1 MNEPPRP
8 DPDALLRTL
17 ALGSGAAAGI
27 GKTGA
32 GETARGRLKVFL
44 GAAPGVGKT
53 CEMLDDAAARVRGG
67 VDVVIGLVET
77 HGRMETVARTTGFE
91 TVPRKL
97 IEHHGRVLEEMDID
111 AVLARRPALVLI
123 DELAHT
129 NAPGSRH
136 DKRYQDVEE
145 ILNAGIDV
153 YSTLNIQHLES
164 LNDVVASFTRVRVR
178 ETLPD
183 RVLEQ
188 AELEIVDLPPDELI
202 ERLREGKVYVP
213 EEASRA
219 LAHFFSKSN
228 LSALRELVL
237 RRTAQAIDAQMLDHV
252 RAHALG
258 GKWAAGERLVVA
270 VSDHPGSAALVR
282 SAKRMA
288 DALGAPWTAL
298 HVETTRDLAFTDAE
312 AQQLAA
318 TLELAQH
325 LGGQT
330 ATIPAE
336 SVTEGLSAFLDE
348 ARATQLILGKALRS
362 HWHEWRHGSVVD
374 RMVRRASGV
383 AVHVLTLDDQPTKP
397 RSVIKLRIGLSR
409 WGSPLGYGVS
419 LALVALV
426 TLIGHSISS
435 LGNITNV
442 ALVYLLPVL
451 VAATRYGLRTGLVT
465 GIACSL
471 AYNFFFIPPF
481 YTFTIADPQ
490 NLITV
495 MVLLGI
501 AVLVSQMASRVRDH
515 AMLARQSATQNSA
528 LAGFARLLTAI
539 TSDTE
544 LGQVLCA
551 EVARLIDVRAVLL
564 LPDDGRLAVRAA
576 IPPEDRMDTL
586 EHAAARWAFDN
597 NRRAGR
603 GSETLSAC
611 EWLFTPIN
619 AGGRVL
625 GVLGIARADTALP
638 LRTDQMPLLSSLLDQ
653 AGLALERII
662 LEGEMTSVVKLREQ
676 ERLRTALLSSV
687 SHDLRTPLTAIIGNL
702 DAITPADPVQA
713 GQLASARAEAGR
725 LRGFVA
731 NLLDM
736 ARIEAGVLT
745 RTSEPVDLADAIA
758 SAVHDLRTR
767 LTDNPIHMDVSPD
780 LPFVHVDPQ
789 LFHQSLIN
797 LIDNAAKYGEPG
809 TPITIAA
816 RRERGALTLMV
827 EDEGPGLPA
836 GEENRIF
843 ETFARIEG
851 SDRKGGTGL
860 GLAIVRGFC
869 HAMGLTVTASNR
881 TDGKQG
887 ACFTIRFDD
896 AHLTNAEA
904 VRAEGDQI

>member
-1 MNEPPRP
+1 MTEPPRP

-17 ALGSGAAAGI
+17 ARGDKTWGSGARSPGD
-27 GKTGA
+27 GNS
-32 GETARGRLKVFL
+32 ARGRLKVFL

-53 CEMLDDAAARVRGG
+53 CEMLDDAAARRKAGL
-67 VDVVIGLVET
+67 DVVIGLVET
-77 HGRMETVARTTGFE
+77 HGRSETVARTAGFE
-91 TVPRKL
+91 VIPRKP
-97 IEHHGRVLEEMDID
+97 IEHHGRALEEMDID

-145 ILNAGIDV
+145 ILDAGIDV
-153 YSTLNIQHLES
+153 YSTLNVQHLES
-164 LNDVVASFTRVRVR
+164 LNDVVASFTRVWVR

-202 ERLREGKVYVP
+202 ERLRDGKVYVP

-219 LAHFFSKSN
+219 LTHFFSKSN
-228 LSALRELVL
+228 LSALRELAL
-237 RRTAQAIDAQMLDHV
+237 RRAAQAIDAQMLDHV

-270 VSDHPGSAALVR
+270 VSEHPGAAGLVR
-282 SAKRMA
+282 VAKRMA

-298 HVETTRDLAFTDAE
+298 HVETARDLALADAD
-312 AQQLAA
+312 ARQLAT

-330 ATIPAE
+330 ATVPAAT
-336 SVTEGLSAFLDE
+336 VTEGLLSYLDE
-348 ARATQLILGKALRS
+348 ARATQLILGKARRS
-362 HWHEWRHGSVVD
+362 RWHEWRHGSVVD
-374 RMVRRASGV
+374 RMVRHGSGV
-383 AVHVLTLDDQPTKP
+383 AVHVLTLDAEAERGRQRRVAALLP
-397 RSVIKLRIGLSR
+397 GR
-409 WGSPLGYGVS
+409 WGSPAGHAVS
-419 LALVALV
+419 LALVVLV
-426 TLIGHSISS
+426 TLIGHSIAS
-435 LGNITNV
+435 LGNVTNV
-442 ALVYLLPVL
+442 ALLYLLPVL

-465 GIACSL
+465 GLASSL
-471 AYNFFFIPPF
+471 AYNFFFIPPI

-501 AVLVSQMASRVRDH
+501 AVLVSQLASRVRDN
-515 AMLARQSATQNSA
+515 AVLAQRSATQNGA
-528 LAGFARLLTAI
+528 LAGFARQLTAI
-539 TSDTE
+539 TTE
-544 LGQVLCA
+544 TDLGQVLCA

-564 LPDDGRLAVRAA
+564 LPEGATLALRAA

-603 GSETLSAC
+603 GSDTLTAC
-611 EWLFTPIN
+611 EWLFSPIN

-625 GVLGIARADTALP
+625 AVLGIARDDTASP
-638 LRTDQMPLLSSLLDQ
+638 MRTDQMPLFSSLLDQ
-653 AGLALERII
+653 AGLALERIL
-662 LEGEMTSVVKLREQ
+662 LEGEMASVAKLREQ
-676 ERLRTALLSSV
+676 DRLRTALLSSV

-702 DAITPADPVQA
+702 DAITPAGPVQA
-713 GQLASARAEAGR
+713 EQLASARAEAGR
-725 LRGFVA
+725 LRGFVG

-736 ARIEAGVLT
+736 ARIEAGALI
-745 RTSEPVDLADAIA
+745 RSSEPVDLADAIA
-758 SAVHDLRTR
+758 SAAHDLRSR
-767 LTDNPIHMDVSPD
+767 LAANPIRMAVSPD
-780 LPFVHVDPQ
+780 LPFVLVDPQ
-789 LFHQSLIN
+789 LFHQCLIN

-809 TPITIAA
+809 HPITIAA
-816 RRERGALTLMV
+816 RRDPGQLTLMV
-827 EDEGPGLPA
+827 MDEGPGLPPG
-836 GEENRIF
+836 GEDRIF
-843 ETFARIEG
+843 ETFARFEG

-869 HAMGLTVTASNR
+869 TAMGLVVAASNR
-881 TDGKQG
+881 TDRQG
-887 ACFTIRFDD
+887 ACFAIRFDE
-896 AHLTNAEA
+896 AHLSAIDANPAEDPA
-904 VRAEGDQI
+904 